1 MSQHSVFDLKMM
13 DKEILEEIVPPD
25 NPAFISVKD
34 LEDQSNDTST
44 STQLSEPIDE
54 TFLIKSNQVTLT
66 KLFDEYRYIRS
77 SEQMIEIRKDKEVKK
92 VEDVNEEK
100 SFSTASNILFAGSV
114 GRGRTILLC
123 ALAAMSLMN
132 KSQDETLQT
141 TRNIGLPI
149 IDQPQKGAYT
159 QDPFQ
164 TTHDIVLQQKDHLKN
179 EEDIDFVQKTQQ
191 KDDQNYQMQTTIMRD
206 QICLFVSIFLS
217 LVLMDQQ
224 RASPRERT
232 SQNRSRQ
239 NGRIIKRQCGSSPFY
254 QTKTCLLKMREHLED
269 LDDDEKEYM
278 MENDDTELR
287 FEQII
292 QENIAILL

>member
-1 MSQHSVFDLKMM
+1 M

-34 LEDQSNDTST
+34 LEYQSNDTST
-44 STQLSEPIDE
+44 SNQLSEPIDE
-54 TFLIKSNQVTLT
+54 TFLIKSNQVALT
-66 KLFDEYRYIRS
+66 KLFDEYEYIWS
-77 SEQMIEIRKDKEVKK
+77 SEQMIETRKAKEAMK
-92 VEDVNEEK
+92 VEDVNEENNI
-100 SFSTASNILFAGSV
+100 STASNILYAGSI
-114 GRGRTILLC
+114 GRGKTILLY
-123 ALAAMSLMN
+123 ALAAMSL
-132 KSQDETLQT
+132 KKIDEKIDETLQT

-191 KDDQNYQMQTTIMRD
+191 KDDQNYQMQMTMMRD
-206 QICLFVSIFLS
+206 QIRLFVSIFLS

-224 RASPRERT
+224 RASPRKRT
-232 SQNRSRQ
+232 CQKRSRQ
-239 NGRIIKRQCGSSPFY
+239 NGQIIKRLCGSSPFF
-254 QTKTCLLKMREHLED
+254 QTKNCLLKMREHLVD

-287 FEQII
+287 FEQSI
-292 QENIAILL
+292 QKNIAILL